1 LRNRLPLKRFLEA
14 TLGVA
19 PDLDTVV
26 IRLQQHEANA
36 GITDIEIES
45 AGVFFLIIEAKRG
58 WTVPSI
64 KQLATYA
71 LRDSFRA
78 DNGIARRIIPLSAC
92 SSEYTLHA
100 LGCTEIETIE
110 ICPLSWEQL
119 AHLAIEAQRRAS
131 HAEKRLLKEL
141 LVYFEG
147 LMTLQNYDSNW
158 VYVVSLGAG
167 APEGWQIS
175 WIDIVKKRSSYFHPV
190 GDGWPKAP
198 PNYIA
203 FRYAEQTP
211 FRRGSVVLF
220 GIS

>member
-1 LRNRLPLKRFLEA
+1 
-14 TLGVA
+14 V
-19 PDLDTVV
+19 
-26 IRLQQHEANA
+26 
-36 GITDIEIES
+36 
-45 AGVFFLIIEAKRG
+45 
-58 WTVPSI
+58 
-64 KQLATYA
+64 
-71 LRDSFRA
+71 
-78 DNGIARRIIPLSAC
+78 
-92 SSEYTLHA
+92 

-110 ICPLSWEQL
+110 ICLLSWEQL

-203 FRYAEQTP
+203 FRYAGKLQSIHHIKGVEVFTDPGTKFKEIPNLKPHFLYSLGPAFLPAHEVKMDKLSPMGRHWCMLDTFFVSNTVSDARDLSATRGTP
-211 FRRGSVVLF
+211 AFSCTKD
-220 GIS
+220 